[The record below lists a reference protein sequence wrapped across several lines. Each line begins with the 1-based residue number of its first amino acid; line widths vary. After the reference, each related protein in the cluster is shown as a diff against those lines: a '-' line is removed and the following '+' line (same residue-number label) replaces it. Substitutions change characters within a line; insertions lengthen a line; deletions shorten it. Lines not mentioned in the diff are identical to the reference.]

1 MGAIDETMAQQ
12 LYAQEMREMKKLKK
26 QFIKEL
32 KCLIETE
39 IVREKTRRHQ
49 EEKVE
54 KHKKKMDM
62 INQEKKLLQHIE
74 QQQLQ
79 IQTLQQHEA
88 SKSQEFMQSKPMS
101 RNASLKNFQSTT
113 SIVTLSQSPD
123 H

>member
-1 MGAIDETMAQQ
+1 M
-12 LYAQEMREMKKLKK
+12 YAQEMREMKKLKK

-74 QQQLQ
+74 QQQL
-79 IQTLQQHEA
+79 
-88 SKSQEFMQSKPMS
+88 
-101 RNASLKNFQSTT
+101 
-113 SIVTLSQSPD
+113 
-123 H
+123 